1 MQDHYDL
8 LRTIHDIVKLDPQP
22 EHYGCRPR
30 ELILRQLQEW
40 SYIQQQLSKLEAE
53 GLVVTEQQ
61 DTLIIRITRAGL
73 EKMRVED
80 SVVKD

>member
-40 SYIQQQLSKLEAE
+40 SYIQLQLKQLESE
-53 GLVVTEQQ
+53 ELVITEQQ
-61 DTLIIRITRAGL
+61 DTLIIRITKAGL
-73 EKMRVED
+73 NKVRDEI
-80 SVVKD
+80 SAVKD